1 MGDREPVK
9 TGDRGQGGVGQK
21 MGDGRQETGG
31 GGQKMGDGRQ
41 GAGDRRWGMGDRR
54 HGFGDERQL
63 NLLLFSFHFIKVK
76 ITALNHQRIIV
87 LIVWY
92 TMNE

>member
-31 GGQKMGDGRQ
+31 GGQQMGDGRQ
-41 GAGDRRWGMGDRR
+41 D
-54 HGFGDERQL
+54 
-63 NLLLFSFHFIKVK
+63 
-76 ITALNHQRIIV
+76 
-87 LIVWY
+87 
-92 TMNE
+92 